1 MISRAPH
8 QTKATCGAAQNAG
21 ELGQLADAAGM
32 RRASLCARL
41 TLIIR
46 TVEGLQCTGERENTK
61 HGANGT
67 DIAIV
72 RTARKLGHAVVCN
85 EVNGVLN
92 LYALPLST
100 KAYEEAMG

>member
-1 MISRAPH
+1 MSKHKIISQREAYAL
-8 QTKATCGAAQNAG
+8 KRRVAELEAAEDNRRNAW
-21 ELGQLADAAGM
+21 
-32 RRASLCARL
+32 
-41 TLIIR
+41 IR
-46 TVEGLQCTGERENTK
+46 DYPGGTRI
-61 HGANGT
+61 HSMGANGT